1 MIEYRKLAIP
11 AIFIL
16 ILGGVISFFL
26 AFTFYPEKHV
36 NVSIDGK
43 CYELIDNANEKYQ
56 KLVAYNR
63 LQILKMQIKYIE
75 WKDAKV
81 PLLMTGYE
89 DMMDDFLKKYHFKI
103 VEEEN
108 ITNTAN
114 PSLNKKVIKAI
125 ISKSELSLIINQ
137 SQISDFFPYSE
148 SIVGSL
154 GIQPTQYL
162 TIEEGKSISKISNQL
177 IYNGLKEIITSK
189 DGVKSA
195 ECRNI
200 QLRDSLI

>member
-1 MIEYRKLAIP
+1 
-11 AIFIL
+11 
-16 ILGGVISFFL
+16 
-26 AFTFYPEKHV
+26 
-36 NVSIDGK
+36 
-43 CYELIDNANEKYQ
+43 
-56 KLVAYNR
+56 
-63 LQILKMQIKYIE
+63 MQIKYIE
-75 WKDAKV
+75 LKDAKV
-81 PLLMTGYE
+81 PVLMTGYE
-89 DMMDDFLKKYHFKI
+89 DMMDDFLQKYHFEI

-125 ISKSELSLIINQ
+125 ISKSELSQIINQ

-148 SIVGSL
+148 SIVGSI

-162 TIEEGKSISKISNQL
+162 TIEEGKSVSKISNQL

>member
-1 MIEYRKLAIP
+1 
-11 AIFIL
+11 
-16 ILGGVISFFL
+16 
-26 AFTFYPEKHV
+26 
-36 NVSIDGK
+36 
-43 CYELIDNANEKYQ
+43 
-56 KLVAYNR
+56 
-63 LQILKMQIKYIE
+63 
-75 WKDAKV
+75 
-81 PLLMTGYE
+81 
-89 DMMDDFLKKYHFKI
+89 MMDDFLQKYHFEI

-125 ISKSELSLIINQ
+125 ISKSELSQIINQ

-148 SIVGSL
+148 SIVGSI

-162 TIEEGKSISKISNQL
+162 TIEEGKSVSKISNQL